1 MNVIIKSSGEV
12 IPTTPKNGT
21 DFQLEE
27 LQAIVGGWVQL
38 IHLHDKEQHL
48 MLVNEEGKSM
58 KLPFNGKA
66 TYLYI
71 NHTGWKDA
79 IVGDVLVCEN
89 NMIK

>member
-1 MNVIIKSSGEV
+1 MNVIIKSNGEV
-12 IPTTPKNGT
+12 IPTNPKNGT

-27 LQAIVGGWVQL
+27 LQAIVCGLVQI
-38 IHLHDKEQHL
+38 IHLHDEKNHL
-48 MLVNEEGKSM
+48 MLVNEEGKNK
-58 KLPFNGKA
+58 KLPFNSKA

-71 NHTGWKDA
+71 NHTSWKDA